1 VSRNLRHYPSTC
13 RLDNILVRNGAN
25 STLVKNNDL
34 KVEGAAVA
42 ADFPTPN
49 LSLICLLRPLMRLQ
63 WSRKNYRDA
72 ISVMTAENI
81 FWSEGHVTREQRWAR
96 NGHKGCV
103 VWLTG
108 LPGAGKSTLSR
119 VIERELFARGLNA
132 FVLDGDN
139 LRHGLNSNL
148 GFSPPDRT
156 ENIRRTAEVGSLLAS
171 AGHVAIIAL
180 ISPYRLDR
188 LAAREIARAG
198 GCGFVEVFVDAPL
211 QICEQRDPKDLYRR
225 ARAGEI
231 RNLTGIDAP
240 YQPPENPE
248 IHVRT
253 DELSVEACLE
263 LILESL
269 LPRLGLERP

>member
-1 VSRNLRHYPSTC
+1 MDDNAFLESISPQVPNGKDRLPAHKRDGIFLR
-13 RLDNILVRNGAN
+13 
-25 STLVKNNDL
+25 
-34 KVEGAAVA
+34 AA
-42 ADFPTPN
+42 
-49 LSLICLLRPLMRLQ
+49 Q
-63 WSRKNYRDA
+63 
-72 ISVMTAENI
+72 NI

-96 NGHKGCV
+96 NGHKGLV

-108 LPGAGKSTLSR
+108 LSGSGKSTLSR

-148 GFSPPDRT
+148 GFSPADRS
-156 ENIRRTAEVGSLLAS
+156 ENIRRAAEVGSLLAS

-180 ISPYRLDR
+180 ISPYRQDR
-188 LAAREIARAG
+188 LAAKEIARG
-198 GCGFVEVFVDAPL
+198 GGSGFVEVYVDAPL
-211 QICEQRDPKDLYRR
+211 EVCEQRDPKNLYRR

-231 RNLTGIDAP
+231 RDLTGIDAP

-253 DELSVEACLE
+253 DDLSIEACLE
-263 LILESL
+263 VILDNL
-269 LPRLGLERP
+269 LPRLVLERS

>member
-1 VSRNLRHYPSTC
+1 MNDNSFLGSINPQVLNGKD
-13 RLDNILVRNGAN
+13 RLPAHQRDGT
-25 STLVKNNDL
+25 SL
-34 KVEGAAVA
+34 KR
-42 ADFPTPN
+42 
-49 LSLICLLRPLMRLQ
+49 SQ
-63 WSRKNYRDA
+63 
-72 ISVMTAENI
+72 NI

-96 NGHKGCV
+96 NGHKGFI

-108 LPGAGKSTLSR
+108 LSGSGKSTLSR
-119 VIERELFARGLNA
+119 VIERELFASGLNA

-148 GFSPPDRT
+148 GFSPVDRS
-156 ENIRRTAEVGSLLAS
+156 ENIRRAAEAGSLLAS

-180 ISPYRLDR
+180 ISPYRQDR
-188 LAAREIARAG
+188 LAAKEIARAG
-198 GCGFVEVFVDAPL
+198 GCEFVEVYVDAPL
-211 QICEQRDPKDLYRR
+211 EVCEQRDPKDLYRR

-231 RNLTGIDAP
+231 RDLTGIDAP

-263 LILESL
+263 LILGSL
-269 LPRLGLERP
+269 LPRLRLESR

>member
-1 VSRNLRHYPSTC
+1 MRM
-13 RLDNILVRNGAN
+13 A
-25 STLVKNNDL
+25 
-34 KVEGAAVA
+34 
-42 ADFPTPN
+42 PTPWFP
-49 LSLICLLRPLMRLQ
+49 LETFMAVGPLRMPLDVLLVSLTA
-63 WSRKNYRDA
+63 DVGE
-72 ISVMTAENI
+72 ISA
-81 FWSEGHVTREQRWAR
+81 
-96 NGHKGCV
+96 
-103 VWLTG
+103 
-108 LPGAGKSTLSR
+108 
-119 VIERELFARGLNA
+119 
-132 FVLDGDN
+132 
-139 LRHGLNSNL
+139 
-148 GFSPPDRT
+148 
-156 ENIRRTAEVGSLLAS
+156 LLAS

>member
-1 VSRNLRHYPSTC
+1 VSRNLRHYPSPG

-156 ENIRRTAEVGSLLAS
+156 ENIRRTAEEGSLLAS

-188 LAAREIARAG
+188 SLPREIARAG
-198 GCGFVEVFVDAPL
+198 AAGLSRFRGRAFANLRTARSGIYTGGARGEDSQL
-211 QICEQRDPKDLYRR
+211 DRSTLR
-225 ARAGEI
+225 ARRRILKSISA
-231 RNLTGIDAP
+231 R
-240 YQPPENPE
+240 
-248 IHVRT
+248 R
-253 DELSVEACLE
+253 SVEACLN
-263 LILESL
+263 
-269 LPRLGLERP
+269 

>member
-1 VSRNLRHYPSTC
+1 M
-13 RLDNILVRNGAN
+13 NGAN

-49 LSLICLLRPLMRLQ
+49 LSLICLLPPLMRLQ

-148 GFSPPDRT
+148 GFSPADRT
-156 ENIRRTAEVGSLLAS
+156 ENIRRAAEVGSLLAS

-188 LAAREIARAG
+188 LAAREIVRAG
-198 GCGFVEVFVDAPL
+198 GCEFVEVFVDAPL

-240 YQPPENPE
+240 YQTPEYPE

-263 LILESL
+263 LILGSL
-269 LPRLGLERP
+269 LPRLCLERP

>member
-1 VSRNLRHYPSTC
+1 MDENSFLESISPQVPNGKDRLPAYKRDGISLR
-13 RLDNILVRNGAN
+13 
-25 STLVKNNDL
+25 
-34 KVEGAAVA
+34 
-42 ADFPTPN
+42 
-49 LSLICLLRPLMRLQ
+49 
-63 WSRKNYRDA
+63 
-72 ISVMTAENI
+72 TAQNI

-96 NGHKGCV
+96 NGHKGLV

-108 LPGAGKSTLSR
+108 LSGSGKSTLSR

-148 GFSPPDRT
+148 GFSPADRS

-180 ISPYRLDR
+180 ISPYRQDR
-188 LAAREIARAG
+188 LAAKEIARAG
-198 GCGFVEVFVDAPL
+198 GSGFVEVYVDAPL
-211 QICEQRDPKDLYRR
+211 EVCEQRDPKNLYRR

-231 RNLTGIDAP
+231 RGLTGIDAP

-248 IHVRT
+248 IHIRT
-253 DELSVEACLE
+253 DDLSIEVCLE
-263 LILESL
+263 LILDNL
-269 LPRLGLERP
+269 LPRLDLERSRTR